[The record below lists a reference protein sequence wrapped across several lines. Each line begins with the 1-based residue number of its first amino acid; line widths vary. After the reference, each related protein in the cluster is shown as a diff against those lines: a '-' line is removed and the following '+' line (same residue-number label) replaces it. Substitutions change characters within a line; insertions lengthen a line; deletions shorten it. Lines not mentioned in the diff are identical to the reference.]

1 MLGDRRWRRATAG
14 HDARSRPRFSIHT
27 IGVILM
33 ILGAA
38 GAVLALINTAIWSR
52 RPARAVTSTRSTP
65 GANPGSIA

>member
-1 MLGDRRWRRATAG
+1 MALGTALLIAAAG
-14 HDARSRPRFSIHT
+14 AILRFAVHTHVQGFSIHT

-52 RPARAVTSTRSTP
+52 RPARRRYIDP
-65 GANPGSIA
+65 GY